1 MRIAVIN
8 RDRCQPKKCIRE
20 CEYFCP
26 PVRTGDETITFP
38 DGKPVITENLCVGCG
53 ICVRKC
59 PFGAISIINLPDEL
73 ENPTHRYGKN
83 GFALYGLPVPA
94 VGKVTGL
101 LGPNGI
107 GKSTAVAILSGLL
120 APNLGRGASWEE
132 VLDLTSGSA
141 LGDYLRRVVEKGVKT
156 AYKPQY
162 VDRIPKSFTGTVRA
176 LLERTDERGALSDLA
191 GRMNLL
197 PLMDREISGLSGGE
211 LQRVALARLLLISP
225 EILIL
230 DEPTSMLDVSV
241 QAEILTLLQELQEER
256 KIAYLFISHDLDVLA
271 AMASRVGILSAG
283 RLVEIGAAED
293 VLHHPQ
299 HPYTQELVSSFS
311 AL

>member
-1 MRIAVIN
+1 MLLDV
-8 RDRCQPKKCIRE
+8 QH
-20 CEYFCP
+20 
-26 PVRTGDETITFP
+26 
-38 DGKPVITENLCVGCG
+38 
-53 ICVRKC
+53 
-59 PFGAISIINLPDEL
+59 IS
-73 ENPTHRYGKN
+73 
-83 GFALYGLPVPA
+83 
-94 VGKVTGL
+94 
-101 LGPNGI
+101 
-107 GKSTAVAILSGLL
+107 
-120 APNLGRGASWEE
+120 
-132 VLDLTSGSA
+132 
-141 LGDYLRRVVEKGVKT
+141 
-156 AYKPQY
+156 
-162 VDRIPKSFTGTVRA
+162 KSFTTGYIRKVKKEVLKDISFTLSKGETLGIAGTSGAGKTTLIRILMQLLRPDGGVVLYHGLDLGELSGKEMLAVRRTMQMVFQNRAAA
-176 LLERTDERGALSDLA
+176 LHP
-191 GRMNLL
+191 RMTIRQSIEEPSRLYGK
-197 PLMDREISGLSGGE
+197 MDRFEERMQEMLSRLQLRRELLSRYPAELSGGE

-225 EILIL
+225 EVLIL